1 MDPASVIGLAGAVAG
16 LADVIAR
23 TVMTLSDL
31 RNAYNQSDF
40 KLSALICQL
49 STLKAALS
57 HIAEMVNTSYGN
69 ASSPSTQF
77 CEDLRVSMYGCEAM
91 VSALDTRL
99 AKFHQ
104 NETNGLTILGK
115 IEVVLDES
123 TIDEYLSMLNNQTN
137 ALQLLLTTLQWYI
150 WSWTSRRHTNAY

>member
-23 TVMTLSDL
+23 TVVTLSDL
-31 RNAYNQSDF
+31 RNAYSQSDF

-49 STLKAALS
+49 STLKASLS
-57 HIAEMVNTSYGN
+57 HIAEMVNTTYGN
-69 ASSPSTQF
+69 TPSPSTQF

-104 NETNGLTILGK
+104 NETIGLSILGK
-115 IEVVLDES
+115 IEVVLDDS
-123 TIDEYLSMLNNQTN
+123 TINEYLSMLNNQTN
-137 ALQLLLTTLQWYI
+137 ALQLLLTTLQWYV
-150 WSWTSRRHTNAY
+150 WSWASTRYTTVC